1 MQCMYL
7 YVEFASK
14 YLYRFLHICCT
25 EQVDWAM
32 VPAVSCTVNEA
43 GVKGSGPSCVRGG
56 LQRAV
61 VGSVAALALQWDRR
75 LRAALTSVAYAIE
88 YLLRMI
94 HM

>member
-1 MQCMYL
+1 
-7 YVEFASK
+7 
-14 YLYRFLHICCT
+14 
-25 EQVDWAM
+25 M

-43 GVKGSGPSCVRGG
+43 GVKGRGPSCVRGG

-88 YLLRMI
+88 YLLRRSICNTCMQHLYVNI
-94 HM
+94 YGHATHMCMLNYGAGGE